1 MGWLHCGEQC
11 KAQVQQSWGHTAL
24 PCTVLCY
31 ARLPGL
37 FVMFVMFIMFIMFV
51 MALAWQWPQR
61 LFYLRLHGVE
71 GERRIIQRLSVN
83 CIHNPLSSQATAVCS
98 WWVSADR
105 RAAARAPASPCKYDI
120 HFWQELIPSSLQC
133 DQNNIYNSIP
143 YSRGYTKYFLQ
154 LYMINSPSARCQTS
168 WRFLIL
174 KCFVFPSI
182 QLNFTFRQWGCASL
196 LRCRWR
202 NTALDSAPV
211 ENL

>member
-37 FVMFVMFIMFIMFV
+37 FVMFVMFIMSV

-71 GERRIIQRLSVN
+71 GERRIIQGLSVN

-98 WWVSADR
+98 WWVSAGR

-143 YSRGYTKYFLQ
+143 TFGDIQSTFFSC
-154 LYMINSPSARCQTS
+154 IWS
-168 WRFLIL
+168 IL
-174 KCFVFPSI
+174 HPRVVKRAEGF
-182 QLNFTFRQWGCASL
+182 
-196 LRCRWR
+196 
-202 NTALDSAPV
+202 
-211 ENL
+211 

>member
-37 FVMFVMFIMFIMFV
+37 FVMFVMFIMSV

-61 LFYLRLHGVE
+61 LIYLRLHGVE
-71 GERRIIQRLSVN
+71 GERRIIQGLSVN

-143 YSRGYTKYFLQ
+143 YSRRYTKYFLQ
-154 LYMINSPSARCQTS
+154 LYMINSPSTRCQTS
-168 WRFLIL
+168 WRFLIF
-174 KCFVFPSI
+174 KMFCVSI
-182 QLNFTFRQWGCASL
+182 NSTEFYFSPVRLCLA
-196 LRCRWR
+196 
-202 NTALDSAPV
+202 AP
-211 ENL
+211 LPLT

>member
-1 MGWLHCGEQC
+1 MHRSPAPFDSIYGLVALWQC
-11 KAQVQQSWGHTAL
+11 KAQVHATKL
-24 PCTVLCY
+24 RTHCTTLHCTLLC
-31 ARLPGL
+31 LTGL
-37 FVMFVMFIMFIMFV
+37 FVMFVMFIMSV

-143 YSRGYTKYFLQ
+143 TFGDIQSTFFSC
-154 LYMINSPSARCQTS
+154 IWS
-168 WRFLIL
+168 IL
-174 KCFVFPSI
+174 HPCVVKRAEGF
-182 QLNFTFRQWGCASL
+182 
-196 LRCRWR
+196 
-202 NTALDSAPV
+202 
-211 ENL
+211 